1 MSKRAA
7 PHTGPWVIPGTH
19 SVNPVVF
26 LLCAANMS
34 SVYFCVRPA
43 CFQCRVLS
51 SLVQFAFPWLPDL

>member
-7 PHTGPWVIPGTH
+7 PHAGPWVIPGTH

-34 SVYFCVRPA
+34 SVSVL
-43 CFQCRVLS
+43 RVFN
-51 SLVQFAFPWLPDL
+51 VEF